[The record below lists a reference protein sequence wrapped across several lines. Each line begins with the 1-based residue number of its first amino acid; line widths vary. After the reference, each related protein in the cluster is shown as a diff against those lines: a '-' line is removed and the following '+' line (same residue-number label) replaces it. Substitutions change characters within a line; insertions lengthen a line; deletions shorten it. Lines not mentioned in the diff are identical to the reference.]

1 MTACSDEFPYIF
13 SKEREDLI
21 LADMEKTKEEIM
33 AAQNIRSLS
42 EAKQIEFTVKLCAG
56 LEDPDEPT
64 GDHDYTLL
72 SISGKLAIHI
82 PRCRMYGYEVFC
94 KFSEVNERAIKL
106 GANPH
111 TGKWNHHISDV
122 NMPVDEAVELM
133 ISWVKPA
140 LL

>member
-1 MTACSDEFPYIF
+1 MTKLDDYPYIF
-13 SKEREDLI
+13 SREREETI
-21 LADMEKTKEEIM
+21 LAEMEATKEEVI
-33 AAQNIRSLS
+33 ATQGIKPLS
-42 EAKQIEFTVKLCAG
+42 KAKQQEFTVKFCQW
-56 LEDPDEPT
+56 LEDPDEPI
-64 GDHDYTLL
+64 GGYDYTLL

-82 PRCRMYGYEVFC
+82 PRSRMYGYEVFC

-122 NMPVDEAVELM
+122 DMPVDEAVELM
-133 ISWVKPA
+133 ISWIRRA